1 MLLLQNNL
9 LRSYG
14 VKTLLKE
21 KNIDYNN
28 ETSSKIKHLKN
39 KVESKDN
46 TNQIKNNL
54 KISISP
60 EMNFQTTNAKLFK
73 NELESNNNK
82 ETKYMSTTPNI
93 PPKKKEEMELQV
105 SINSLNKVDINSVIN
120 SLNFDFD
127 HYTESAK
134 DKKEVNNTNKEEE
147 AKNANTNA
155 FDFSF
160 PPVNTINNA
169 QKTDINNIDKQNEN
183 IINNIYIGSPQA

>member
-1 MLLLQNNL
+1 M
-9 LRSYG
+9 
-14 VKTLLKE
+14 KTLLKE

-39 KVESKDN
+39 KVEPKDN

-73 NELESNNNK
+73 NELELNNNQ

-155 FDFSF
+155 FDYCYHILGTTNSTYN
-160 PPVNTINNA
+160 PNGL
-169 QKTDINNIDKQNEN
+169 KDGY
-183 IINNIYIGSPQA
+183 IYVPASLLSQ

>member
-1 MLLLQNNL
+1 M
-9 LRSYG
+9 
-14 VKTLLKE
+14 KTLLKE

-120 SLNFDFD
+120 SLNFDF
-127 HYTESAK
+127 E
-134 DKKEVNNTNKEEE
+134 NQ
-147 AKNANTNA
+147 
-155 FDFSF
+155 
-160 PPVNTINNA
+160 
-169 QKTDINNIDKQNEN
+169 QKTKKKLIILIKKKKQKML
-183 IINNIYIGSPQA
+183 IQTHLIFLFLLLILSIMLRKQILIT